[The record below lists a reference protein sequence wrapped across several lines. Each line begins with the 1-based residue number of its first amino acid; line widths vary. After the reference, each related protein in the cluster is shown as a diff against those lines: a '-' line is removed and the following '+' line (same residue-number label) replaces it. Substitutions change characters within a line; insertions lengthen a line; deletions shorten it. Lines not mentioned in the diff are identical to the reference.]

1 VRWKKPDWSV
11 PPRSERL
18 ASREF
23 RPRPLNAAG
32 MPDPGAMPSAER
44 APVLDPIDRNAEILF
59 GLFMCL
65 TFTGTLSVASA
76 GGEDV
81 RTMMIAAIGCNTA
94 WGMVDGVMH
103 LLRTLVERSRQLNLV
118 RAVRGAADAAQA
130 RELIA
135 AELPPLIVRGIGSA
149 GLDGIRVAAA
159 ALPEVQPRARLDWR
173 DFRAAGLIFLLVF
186 LSTFPVVLPFMVFDD
201 LQRAMRASA
210 AIAIAMLFLCGY
222 NWGRYAGV
230 RPVRVGL
237 VMVVV
242 GVVVEAAVIA
252 LGG

>member
-1 VRWKKPDWSV
+1 MSDC
-11 PPRSERL
+11 
-18 ASREF
+18 
-23 RPRPLNAAG
+23 AA
-32 MPDPGAMPSAER
+32 PSNDRQAV
-44 APVLDPIDRNAEILF
+44 VLDPIDRNAEVLF

-76 GGEDV
+76 GAEDV

-103 LLRTLVERSRQLNLV
+103 LLRTLVERSRQLNLL
-118 RAVRGAADAAQA
+118 RALRAAGDEARA

-135 AELPPLIVRGIGSA
+135 AELPPLFVRGIGSA
-149 GLDGIRVAAA
+149 GLDGIRAAA
-159 ALPEVQPRARLDWR
+159 AAMPALPPRVRLKWD
-173 DFRAAGLIFLLVF
+173 DFRAALLIFLLVF
-186 LSTFPVVLPFMVFDD
+186 LSTFPVVLPFMLFDD
-201 LQRAMRASA
+201 LTRAMRWSA
-210 AIAIAMLFLCGY
+210 GVAIAMLFLCGY

-237 VMVVV
+237 VMVAV
-242 GVVVEAAVIA
+242 GVVVTAAVIA